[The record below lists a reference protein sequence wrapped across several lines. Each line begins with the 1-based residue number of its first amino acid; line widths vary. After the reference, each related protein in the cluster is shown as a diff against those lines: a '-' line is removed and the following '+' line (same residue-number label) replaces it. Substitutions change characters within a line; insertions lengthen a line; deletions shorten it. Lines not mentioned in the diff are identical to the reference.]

1 SVLVDNNQ
9 DGIIDLNLVSPGVSR
24 DFAVRVSAPDRF
36 DFSGVLDTLIYFDL
50 VVYGVCSRNEGIRD
64 SALIRTILV
73 PPFEVHNFRNPFR
86 ERTQFMFSL
95 PKSGR
100 VNLEVYTRAGEL
112 VRRLITNRHYD
123 FGIHYY
129 PWDGKN
135 DSGQRLAPGVYI
147 YVFDFYADDGEHKT
161 VKKKAVI
168 IK

>member
-1 SVLVDNNQ
+1 
-9 DGIIDLNLVSPGVSR
+9 
-24 DFAVRVSAPDRF
+24 
-36 DFSGVLDTLIYFDL
+36 TLIYFDL